1 MSKKGK
7 GKGKKGDEELEEEM
21 RQLLKYDI
29 ETLENNIHYE
39 KTRELNAI
47 NFKKCI
53 IFPMGKIIHF
63 F

>member
-29 ETLENNIHYE
+29 ETLENNIY
-39 KTRELNAI
+39 
-47 NFKKCI
+47 
-53 IFPMGKIIHF
+53 M
-63 F
+63 